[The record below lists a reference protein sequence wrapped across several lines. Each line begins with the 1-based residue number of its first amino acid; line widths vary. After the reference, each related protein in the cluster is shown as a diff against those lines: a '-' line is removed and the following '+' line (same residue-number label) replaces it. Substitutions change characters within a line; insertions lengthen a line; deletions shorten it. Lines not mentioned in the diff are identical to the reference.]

1 MEESPEPFRGYKSM
15 CNRVGRRYAQCW
27 FDNYEVGNDKWAPHR
42 KHALQSAKD
51 YASLFITNK
60 TTSKNLIMMG
70 SCGTGKD
77 HLAVAVVRAI
87 LSLGINVKYIR
98 GSVLCGQCR
107 EHNLEHGSDVP
118 HDMLNAEML
127 VISDIE
133 PNPNKASDFEERAL
147 LSLIDYRYAQMLP
160 TVVTSNAISKVNL
173 CEIIGK
179 RTVSRLFHD
188 AVFVPMMWD
197 DYRSKE

>member
-1 MEESPEPFRGYKSM
+1 M
-15 CNRVGRRYAQCW
+15 CRRVGRRYAQCW
-27 FDNYEVGNDKWAPHR
+27 FDNYEVGNDKWTPNR
-42 KHALQSAKD
+42 KYALQSAWD
-51 YASLFITNK
+51 YASLFIADKN
-60 TTSKNLIMMG
+60 TSKNLIMMG

-77 HLAVAVVRAI
+77 HLAVAVVRQI

-118 HDMLNAEML
+118 HDTLNVEML

-147 LSLIDYRYAQMLP
+147 ISLIDYRYAQMLP
-160 TVVTSNAISKVNL
+160 TVVTSNAVSKIRL
-173 CEIIGK
+173 GEIIGV
-179 RTVSRLFHD
+179 RTVSRLLHD
-188 AVFVPMMWD
+188 AMFVPMTWD
-197 DYRSKE
+197 DYRSQQ